1 VERLRSGGHPDDYEK
16 GAREQQK
23 GAGAFTLCDRCN
35 STTGGWYAPAYT
47 SFAKQGMNYLP
58 ASGSAGRFHISLK
71 IHPLRVVKQVICM
84 FMSANGPRFQTMQTD
99 LVRFLLNKEVR
110 HLPSHTR
117 LFAFYSMG
125 DRSRSSGVS
134 GVITGLGSE
143 SPTNFVFSEITF
155 PPFGF
160 VLTFNSPPPDGRLA
174 DITYLA
180 DEFDYKEE
188 RVVWIQ
194 LPVLP
199 IYTFYPGDY
208 RNRDTVLRQGE
219 QNIGME

>member
-1 VERLRSGGHPDDYEK
+1 
-16 GAREQQK
+16 
-23 GAGAFTLCDRCN
+23 
-35 STTGGWYAPAYT
+35 
-47 SFAKQGMNYLP
+47 M
-58 ASGSAGRFHISLK
+58 
-71 IHPLRVVKQVICM
+71 
-84 FMSANGPRFQTMQTD
+84 
-99 LVRFLLNKEVR
+99 
-110 HLPSHTR
+110 
-117 LFAFYSMG
+117 
-125 DRSRSSGVS
+125 
-134 GVITGLGSE
+134 ITGLGSE
-143 SPTNFVFSEITF
+143 SASNFVFSEITF

-208 RNRDTVLRQGE
+208 RNRDTVLKDAAQTEPHPGT
-219 QNIGME
+219 